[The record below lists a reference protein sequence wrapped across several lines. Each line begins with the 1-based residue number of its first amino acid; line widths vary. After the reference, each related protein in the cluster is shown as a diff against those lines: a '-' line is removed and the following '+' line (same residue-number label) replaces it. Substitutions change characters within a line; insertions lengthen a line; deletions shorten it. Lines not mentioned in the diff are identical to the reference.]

1 MDIMGFKSF
10 PDRVQVFFAPGISA
24 VVGPNGCGKSNIVD
38 AIRWV
43 MGEQSAKQLRG
54 RNMEDVLFSGS
65 NGHQASGLAEVT
77 MTLCHDNGRSAGT
90 HLGPSEI
97 AVTRRLY
104 RSGDSEY
111 LINKIP
117 CRLKDVL
124 QFFMDTG
131 MGTKAY
137 SVIEQGRIGA
147 MVDAR
152 PEERRALID
161 EAAGITRYKAQ
172 KKEAERKIE
181 ATEQNLVHINTL
193 MAETKRQINNLT
205 RAARKAAQY
214 KELKAALQEVDVALA
229 AQDMAALKTQQA
241 VLSTE
246 QEDLRLR
253 LGGVLNDLE
262 RMDLD
267 LQATRIEIVEQEKE
281 AEAKTAALYNLH
293 NEFNR
298 LRQQEEFLRGRQED
312 CRVRGER
319 LGRELDHLKQ
329 QRAKHELELA
339 RLKEEKQ
346 GLETEAE
353 EKRRTLEEL
362 HRGFNQ
368 LKNEYQAVVGRRD
381 QWARDLADIRRRL
394 SRLEEN
400 LAGHARMARSQMI
413 RREEI
418 IGEIEELRAEVARL
432 DHQEAGI
439 DQEKETLA
447 GKVEAARREAQARK
461 LELEGQ
467 RAEAERLKEEERG
480 IESKLA
486 GLTSRLATLKDI
498 QAKFGWYPE
507 GVRALMAASEK
518 DRTGV
523 LGPVAERI
531 TAPEG
536 YEAALEAALGERLNY
551 VLVVDRASA
560 VRALNYLKGKKL
572 GRCGFIVLEALGPE
586 AEKDLARTL
595 LGDYVPVDNLAE
607 ALDRGLNRPVLTKE
621 GDYCGP
627 GGLIVG
633 GGGGDKD
640 KGLLARK
647 REMERLAEQVNK
659 LETEK
664 KNLADRRAAVLAQAE
679 DLEGTLVQTEQAARR
694 LEADL
699 VELDKRLSVVG
710 ARRQEIDGRLNGLS
724 RTLKTQTAEAERL
737 AAEKEAA
744 QAEMQAL
751 QDEEFDLNREYE
763 QVLETVQTLA
773 AEVEAART
781 REQEASLAASSLLE
795 RLKTA
800 EREVGRTL
808 EWLKETEARIKT
820 AELEW
825 AECRREEERLIE
837 QRRETAAQTA
847 GFDQRLAQAEEE
859 TAAGKRRVDEL
870 RSKQNTQENQARQA
884 RREREALEEK
894 RRKVELDIQEINFKK
909 QALAERI
916 ENEYH
921 LDLNRRLEED
931 PGPAEDFD
939 PDQARARRD
948 ELRGKI
954 ETLGEVNL
962 TAITEHEALKERYEF
977 YHNQYQDLTASIEN
991 LKQSIARINRTCKI
1005 RFTNTFKAVD
1015 EKLREIFPL
1024 LFEGGEAWLSLTDE
1038 NQILDSGV
1046 EIHVHPPGKRLTV
1059 MSLLSG
1065 GEKALVALAF
1075 IFALYLI
1082 KPSPFCLLDEIDAPL
1097 DEANIDRFNKLLTKL
1112 GQSSQIIMVTHNKRT
1127 MQIAQTLYGV
1137 TMEQPGVSKMVSV
1150 NLADIEVRDGN
1161 VQMVQA
1167 G

>member
-1 MDIMGFKSF
+1 L
-10 PDRVQVFFAPGISA
+10 FAPGISA

-43 MGEQSAKQLRG
+43 MGEQSARQLRG
-54 RNMEDVLFSGS
+54 RSMEDVLFSGS

-77 MTLCHDNGRSAGT
+77 MTLRHDNGQSVGT

-111 LINKIP
+111 LINKVP
-117 CRLKDVL
+117 CRLKDVI

-172 KKEAERKIE
+172 KREAERKIE
-181 ATEQNLVHINTL
+181 STEQNLVHINTL
-193 MAETKRQINNLT
+193 MSETKRQINNLT

-214 KELKAALQEVDVALA
+214 KELKAALQEVDLALA
-229 AQDMAALKTQQA
+229 AREMAALKAQQA
-241 VLSTE
+241 VLSAE
-246 QEDLRLR
+246 QEN
-253 LGGVLNDLE
+253 LGVGLNGVLTELE
-262 RMDLD
+262 RMELD

-281 AEAKTAALYNLH
+281 AEAKTAALYRLH
-293 NEFNR
+293 NEFNT

-319 LGRELDHLKQ
+319 LRGELENLKQ
-329 QRAKHELELA
+329 RRTGQEAELA
-339 RLKEEKQ
+339 RLKEDKR
-346 GLETEAE
+346 GLEAEAE
-353 EKRRTLEEL
+353 EKRGTLEEL
-362 HRGFNQ
+362 RRGFNQ
-368 LKNEYQAVVGRRD
+368 LKQEYQGLVSQRD
-381 QWARDLADIRRRL
+381 RWARDLADIRRRL

-400 LAGHARMARSQMI
+400 LAGHERMARSQTT
-413 RREEI
+413 RQDEI
-418 IGEIEELRAEVARL
+418 VGEIEELRAEAARL
-432 DHQEAGI
+432 DGQRAGI
-439 DQEKETLA
+439 VLEKEKLA
-447 GKVEAARREAQARK
+447 AEVEAARRQAQARK
-461 LELEGQ
+461 RELDDQ
-467 RAEAERLKEEERG
+467 RAEADRLREEERG

-498 QAKFGWYPE
+498 QANFGWYPA
-507 GVRALMAASEK
+507 GVRALMAAPEK

-523 LGPVAERI
+523 LGPAAERLV
-531 TAPEG
+531 APEG

-551 VLVVDRASA
+551 VLVADRAAA
-560 VRALNYLKGKKL
+560 VRALNYLKENNL
-572 GRCGFIVLEALGPE
+572 GRCGFIVLDVLGPE
-586 AEKDLARTL
+586 AEKDLAKAL
-595 LGDYVPVDNLAE
+595 LGDYVLADNLAE
-607 ALDRGLNRPVLTKE
+607 ALNRGPDRAVLTRE
-621 GDYCGP
+621 GDYWGP

-633 GGGGDKD
+633 GGVGDKD
-640 KGLLARK
+640 QGLLARK
-647 REMERLAEQVNK
+647 REMERLAGQVKRLEEDKKDLAGRREAVLNQAGDLSRTLAEAEPDTRR
-659 LETEK
+659 LETE
-664 KNLADRRAAVLAQAE
+664 LI
-679 DLEGTLVQTEQAARR
+679 
-694 LEADL
+694 
-699 VELDKRLSVVG
+699 ELDKRLSVVG
-710 ARRQEIDGRLNGLS
+710 ARGQEIDGRLSGLS
-724 RTLKTQTAEAERL
+724 RTLKAQTAEAERL

-751 QDEEFDLNREYE
+751 QDDEFDLNREYE
-763 QVLETVQTLA
+763 TISEKVQTLA
-773 AEVEAART
+773 TEVETART
-781 REQEASLAASSLLE
+781 REQEASLAASSLNE

-800 EREVGRTL
+800 EREVGRTE
-808 EWLKETEARIKT
+808 EWLKETNARIKA
-820 AELEW
+820 AEQEW
-825 AECRREEERLIE
+825 GECRREEERLTE
-837 QRRETAAQTA
+837 QRQETAALTA

-859 TAAGKRRVDEL
+859 TAAKKRRVDEL
-870 RSKQNTQENQARQA
+870 RSKQNTQENQARQT
-884 RREREALEEK
+884 RREREALDEK
-894 RRKVELDIQEINFKK
+894 RRKVELDIQEIHFKQ
-909 QALAERI
+909 QALAERM

-921 LDLNRRLEED
+921 LDLSRRMEEG
-931 PGPAEDFD
+931 PGAAEDFD
-939 PDQARARRD
+939 PAQARTRRD
-948 ELRGKI
+948 DLRGRI
-954 ETLGEVNL
+954 EALGEVNL

-977 YHNQYQDLTASIEN
+977 YRNQYQDLTASIEN

-1038 NQILDSGV
+1038 SQILDSGV
-1046 EIHVHPPGKRLTV
+1046 EIHVHPSGKRLTV

-1137 TMEQPGVSKMVSV
+1137 TMEQPGISKMVSV
-1150 NLADIEVRDGN
+1150 NLADVEVRDGN